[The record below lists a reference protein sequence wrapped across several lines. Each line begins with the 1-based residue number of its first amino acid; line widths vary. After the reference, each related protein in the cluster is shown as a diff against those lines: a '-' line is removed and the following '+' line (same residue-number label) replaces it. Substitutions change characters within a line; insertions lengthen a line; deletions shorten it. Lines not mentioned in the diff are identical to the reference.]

1 VDKYKK
7 LISNTMIFA
16 IGTFSSKV
24 LVFLLMPLYTR
35 VLNNADYGVVD
46 LIIQTGN
53 LLIPI
58 VSVGIINAV
67 VRFGLDDS
75 TSKSDVFSTGFITIL
90 CGFTALVL
98 FQPLLAKVPYMSQ
111 HTILIYLFV
120 FMACMRSLCSQFT
133 RAKGY
138 VRLYAFDGVLSTI
151 TTIIFNILY
160 LVVFQ
165 WGIVGYVMA
174 IFTADFLSV
183 IFLFTSAKLYRYI
196 RFKGI
201 SRLTVSSMLRYCI
214 PLIPTTMF
222 WWIMNV
228 SDRYIVSHV
237 LGSEANGLFA
247 VSYKVPTIVN
257 LISTIFIDAWQISAF
272 TEQTQLARE
281 RFFTKVFRTYQ
292 SLLFTAGSGLILFA
306 KLITKLLVSDAFY
319 ASWEY
324 IPFLVMATTF
334 SCMVTFLGTV
344 YMTEKKSVFALATTA
359 IGAGIN
365 ICLNLILIPRYGV
378 NGGAFAT
385 FISYFVVFLLR
396 AVHTR
401 KYIKIRWS
409 VFKMLFN
416 TSMLM
421 IQSLILINEIPYWIW
436 YEIGLTV
443 IMIIT
448 NLGAILVA
456 LQKIVGQHLKR
467 AQ

>member
-1 VDKYKK
+1 
-7 LISNTMIFA
+7 M
-16 IGTFSSKV
+16 
-24 LVFLLMPLYTR
+24 
-35 VLNNADYGVVD
+35 
-46 LIIQTGN
+46 
-53 LLIPI
+53 
-58 VSVGIINAV
+58 
-67 VRFGLDDS
+67 
-75 TSKSDVFSTGFITIL
+75 
-90 CGFTALVL
+90 
-98 FQPLLAKVPYMSQ
+98 
-111 HTILIYLFV
+111 
-120 FMACMRSLCSQFT
+120 
-133 RAKGY
+133 
-138 VRLYAFDGVLSTI
+138 YAFDGVLSTI

-401 KYIKIRWS
+401 KYIKIRWN

-421 IQSLILINEIPYWIW
+421 VQSLILINEISYWIW

>member
-35 VLNNADYGVVD
+35 VLNNSDYGVVD

-67 VRFGLDDS
+67 VRFGLDD
-75 TSKSDVFSTGFITIL
+75 KINKNDVFSTGLITIL
-90 CGFTALVL
+90 CGFTVLVL
-98 FQPLLAKVPYMSQ
+98 FQPLLAKVPYMSG
-111 HTILIYLFV
+111 HTMLIYLFV
-120 FMACMRSLCSQFT
+120 LMACLRSLCSQFT

-151 TTIIFNILY
+151 TTIVFNVLY
-160 LVVFQ
+160 LVVFE

-174 IFTADFLSV
+174 IFSADLLSV
-183 IFLFTSAKLYRYI
+183 LFLFLSAKLYRYVH
-196 RFKGI
+196 FKRI
-201 SRLTVSSMLRYCI
+201 NRTTTSAMLRYCI
-214 PLIPTTMF
+214 PLIPTTLF

-228 SDRYIVSHV
+228 SDRYIVSNV

-257 LISTIFIDAWQISAF
+257 LISTIFIDAWQISAV

-292 SLLFTAGSGLILFA
+292 SLLFAVGSGLILLA
-306 KLITKLLVSDAFY
+306 KLITKLLVSDSFY
-319 ASWEY
+319 ASWQY
-324 IPFLVMATTF
+324 IPFLVIATVF

-344 YMTEKKSVFALATTA
+344 YMAEKKSVFALVTTA

-365 ICLNLILIPRYGV
+365 IWLNIILIPLYGV
-378 NGGAFAT
+378 NGAAFAT
-385 FISYFVVFLLR
+385 FVSYFVVFVLR
-396 AVHTR
+396 AVDTR
-401 KYIKIRWS
+401 RYIRIRWN
-409 VFKMLFN
+409 VFKMVFN
-416 TSMLM
+416 TVVLLA
-421 IQSLILINEIPYWIW
+421 QSLILINEIPYWIW

-443 IMIIT
+443 LMVVT
-448 NLGAILVA
+448 NLGAILVT
-456 LQKIVGQHLKR
+456 LQKLLSKR
-467 AQ
+467 LHQA